1 MALVLRVDW
10 KRRRNGTAH
19 GGILF
24 LFFFSQTDWVK
35 EILNRYV
42 MSREDMCVLITYV
55 ICAIDIKFKLN
66 FKMY

>member
-1 MALVLRVDW
+1 MALVLQVDW

-35 EILNRYV
+35 EILNIYV
-42 MSREDMCVLITYV
+42 MSRAELCVLIT
-55 ICAIDIKFKLN
+55 
-66 FKMY
+66 